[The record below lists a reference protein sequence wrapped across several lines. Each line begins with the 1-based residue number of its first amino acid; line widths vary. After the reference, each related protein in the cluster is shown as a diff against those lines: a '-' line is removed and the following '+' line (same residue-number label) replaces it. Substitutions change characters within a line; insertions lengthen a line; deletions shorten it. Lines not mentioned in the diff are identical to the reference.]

1 MRECGVPQV
10 VQEPGEAHFS
20 NLFSRKGQVLGH
32 PSGHVHGS
40 QRMLESAMDRTR
52 IDRLHQ
58 TQLLD
63 ALQSLHRSGK
73 DETALQFIDPDSSMN
88 RVANGAGHNLF

>member
-1 MRECGVPQV
+1 
-10 VQEPGEAHFS
+10 
-20 NLFSRKGQVLGH
+20 
-32 PSGHVHGS
+32 VHGS
-40 QRMLESAMDRTR
+40 QRMLESAMYRTR

-58 TQLLD
+58 TQLFD

-73 DETALQFIDPDSSMN
+73 DETALQFIYPDSSMN